1 MTASYALST
10 LRWQRVLT
18 AMRPGPGFRR
28 LFSHFLSGQFISNVL
43 PTAFGGDV
51 IRVARLGRDLDDNP
65 VAFASVTIERMTGWL
80 VMPLI
85 S

>member
-1 MTASYALST
+1 MTASFALST

-18 AMRPGPGFRR
+18 AMRPGPR
-28 LFSHFLSGQFISNVL
+28 LPASVQPLPAGQFVSNVL

-65 VAFASVTIERMTGWL
+65 SRS
-80 VMPLI
+80 PR
-85 S
+85 